1 MKYYILALLSFLLI
15 HSAIIQPSTTNTA
28 SNRIFI
34 LDNVSKADNNYEN
47 LTLDQLSDL
56 INKMLS

>member
-1 MKYYILALLSFLLI
+1 MKYYILALLFFLSI
-15 HSAIIQPSTTNTA
+15 HSAIIQPSTTNIA

-34 LDNVSKADNNYEN
+34 LDNISKADNNYEN